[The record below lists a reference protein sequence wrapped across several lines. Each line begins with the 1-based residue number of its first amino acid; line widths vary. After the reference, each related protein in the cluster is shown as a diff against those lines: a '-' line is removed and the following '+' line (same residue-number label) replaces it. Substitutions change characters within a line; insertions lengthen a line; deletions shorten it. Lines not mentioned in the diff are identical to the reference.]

1 MGGIGQIIII
11 LWSSGEMSTEGGV
24 CVGGIADVVVGE
36 LFGGVT
42 RIIIRIMATDD
53 DPKEMT

>member
-1 MGGIGQIIII
+1 MD
-11 LWSSGEMSTEGGV
+11 
-24 CVGGIADVVVGE
+24 AVVANY
-36 LFGGVT
+36 LGGVT